1 MKEKEKAYDE
11 AIEGAKKYYGNRI
24 AEEIFFELN
33 EDNDKKIKKAIL
45 DLLKIWRNYKDYVC
59 GVYVEDA
66 IAWLEKQGEQN
77 PCMIQWKGD
86 NLKEV
91 IGFTGKDKNFEK
103 WFKSFEEYE
112 KYVHEHNDI
121 FKLFNEN
128 GNHYE
133 IPVGAWIVKT
143 PDGYNIA
150 SNAVLKQKS
159 ANKIEPKFKVGNWVV
174 NKFGDSWHIDS
185 FDNKNYQVSNGKGN
199 YNYFPISKQDE
210 MYLWTIQDAKDGD
223 MLSFYTEY
231 RGNKMFQVGII
242 KKYVGKR
249 GGCSNTFKMYVGVN
263 WDNNLQIG
271 KYMGCS
277 LNIECSDI
285 HPSTKEQRDFLF
297 KKLKESG
304 YKWNAGTKTL
314 EKLKKSSFH
323 EGDWVVR
330 GNTIAQILD
339 IQEQYYI
346 GLDINGKDFVSSRFL
361 NSDKIHLW
369 TIQDAKDGDFLCC
382 KSGWMCIF
390 KSLNNQTNTFSS
402 YCFMDSDKCF
412 FNNGGECHTLDK
424 EFILAYNGEIHPSTK
439 EQRDLLFQKIKE
451 AGYKWNIETKTLEK
465 LVEPKFKVGDKIV
478 NLPMKYM
485 GGSWTQ
491 GTISK
496 ITDDKYI
503 FTDGSYTSISSQDSW
518 KLVHDKKSKFDP
530 KTLQPYD
537 KVLVRRGN
545 ENFNVWFPDFV
556 ADPPNNDNN
565 KTLCMCVGDDIAMVI
580 PYNDDTKHLI
590 STTDEAPE
598 FYKYWED

>member
-285 HPSTKEQRDFLF
+285 HPATKEQRDFLF

-304 YKWNAGTKTL
+304 YKWNT
-314 EKLKKSSFH
+314 
-323 EGDWVVR
+323 
-330 GNTIAQILD
+330 
-339 IQEQYYI
+339 
-346 GLDINGKDFVSSRFL
+346 
-361 NSDKIHLW
+361 
-369 TIQDAKDGDFLCC
+369 
-382 KSGWMCIF
+382 
-390 KSLNNQTNTFSS
+390 
-402 YCFMDSDKCF
+402 
-412 FNNGGECHTLDK
+412 
-424 EFILAYNGEIHPSTK
+424 
-439 EQRDLLFQKIKE
+439 
-451 AGYKWNIETKTLEK
+451 ETKTLEK

-537 KVLVRRGN
+537 KVLIRRGN

-556 ADPPNNDNN
+556 SDPPNNDNN

-598 FYKYWED
+598 YYRYWED